1 MKKQKRS
8 ATNYST
14 SNIDITRLQKKVGSM
29 LDSSIP
35 KNILGMLA
43 TVEDT
48 GDSLIF
54 YKRWKLVPVE
64 KNNYEIIDLRT
75 DETVY
80 STISLFT
87 SAMYMIYHMHKQTA
101 YPCPKEQLIYGVDQ
115 EYYRCMENIRF
126 YAKKSSTKDIDK
138 LELYSAR
145 IQDSYYKLD
154 EIKTRLSKI
163 Y

>member
-8 ATNYST
+8 VTNYST
-14 SNIDITRLQKKVGSM
+14 NKADITRLRQKVGGM
-29 LDSSIP
+29 LEASVP

-43 TVEDT
+43 TLEDA

-64 KNNYEIIDLRT
+64 KNNYEIIDLRSN
-75 DETVY
+75 ETVY

-87 SAMYMIYHMHKQTA
+87 SAMYMIYHMNKTVA

-126 YAKKSSTKDIDK
+126 YAKRSNTKDIDK

>member
-1 MKKQKRS
+1 MKKQKRLVTS
-8 ATNYST
+8 YST
-14 SNIDITRLQKKVGSM
+14 NKVDVNRLRQKVGGM
-29 LDSSIP
+29 LEDSVP

-43 TVEDT
+43 TLEDA

-64 KNNYEIIDLRT
+64 KNNYEIIDLRSN
-75 DETVY
+75 ETVY
-80 STISLFT
+80 STISLFI
-87 SAMYMIYHMHKQTA
+87 SAMYMIYHMNKTVA

-126 YAKKSSTKDIDK
+126 YAKRSNTKDIDK

>member
-8 ATNYST
+8 VTSYST
-14 SNIDITRLQKKVGSM
+14 NKVDVNRLQQKVGSM

-48 GDSLIF
+48 GESLVF

-64 KNNYEIIDLRT
+64 KNNYEIIDVWRN
-75 DETVY
+75 ETVY

-87 SAMYMIYHMHKQTA
+87 SAMYMIYHMNKKVA

-126 YAKKSSTKDIDK
+126 YAKRSSTKDMEK

>member
-1 MKKQKRS
+1 MKKQKRLVTS
-8 ATNYST
+8 YST
-14 SNIDITRLQKKVGSM
+14 NKADITRLRQKVGGM
-29 LDSSIP
+29 LEASVP

-43 TVEDT
+43 TLEDA

-64 KNNYEIIDLRT
+64 KNNYEIIDLRSN
-75 DETVY
+75 ETVY

-87 SAMYMIYHMHKQTA
+87 SAMYMIYHMNKTVA

-126 YAKKSSTKDIDK
+126 YAKRSNTKDIDK

>member
-8 ATNYST
+8 VTSYST
-14 SNIDITRLQKKVGSM
+14 NNVDITRLRQKVGGM
-29 LDSSIP
+29 LEASVP

-43 TVEDT
+43 TLEDA

-64 KNNYEIIDLRT
+64 KNNYEIIDLRSN
-75 DETVY
+75 ETVY
-80 STISLFT
+80 STISLFI
-87 SAMYMIYHMHKQTA
+87 SAMYMIYHMNKPVAH
-101 YPCPKEQLIYGVDQ
+101 PCPKEQLIYGVDQ

-126 YAKKSSTKDIDK
+126 YAKRSNTKDIDK

-145 IQDSYYKLD
+145 IQESYYRLA

>member
-1 MKKQKRS
+1 
-8 ATNYST
+8 
-14 SNIDITRLQKKVGSM
+14 
-29 LDSSIP
+29 
-35 KNILGMLA
+35 MLA
-43 TVEDT
+43 TLEDAN
-48 GDSLIF
+48 DSLIF
-54 YKRWKLVPVE
+54 YKRWKLIPHE
-64 KNNYEIIDLRT
+64 KNNYEIIDMWRN
-75 DETVY
+75 EPVY
-80 STISLFT
+80 SNISLFI
-87 SAMYMIYHMHKQTA
+87 SAMYMIYHMNKQVA

-126 YAKKSSTKDIDK
+126 YAKRSKTNDMDK

>member
-1 MKKQKRS
+1 MKKQKRLVTS
-8 ATNYST
+8 YST
-14 SNIDITRLQKKVGSM
+14 NKVDVPRLRQKVSDM
-29 LDSSIP
+29 LESSIP
-35 KNILGMLA
+35 KNILGMLV
-43 TVEDT
+43 TLEDA
-48 GDSLIF
+48 GDSLVF
-54 YKRWKLVPVE
+54 YKRWKLVPIE
-64 KNNYEIIDLRT
+64 KNNYEIIDLWRK
-75 DETVY
+75 ETVY

-87 SAMYMIYHMHKQTA
+87 SAMYMIYHMNKKVTDS
-101 YPCPKEQLIYGVDQ
+101 CPKEQLIYGVDQ

-126 YAKKSSTKDIDK
+126 YAKRSSTKDMEK

>member
-8 ATNYST
+8 VTNYST
-14 SNIDITRLQKKVGSM
+14 SKVDVNRLRQKVGGM
-29 LDSSIP
+29 LEDSVP

-43 TVEDT
+43 TLEDA

-64 KNNYEIIDLRT
+64 KNNYEIIDLRSN
-75 DETVY
+75 ETVY
-80 STISLFT
+80 STISLFI
-87 SAMYMIYHMHKQTA
+87 SAMYMIYHMNKTVA

-126 YAKKSSTKDIDK
+126 YAKRSNTKDIDK

>member
-8 ATNYST
+8 VTSYST
-14 SNIDITRLQKKVGSM
+14 NNIDVNRLRQKVGGM
-29 LDSSIP
+29 LDASIP

-43 TVEDT
+43 TLEDA
-48 GDSLIF
+48 GDSLVF
-54 YKRWKLVPVE
+54 YKRWKLVPHE
-64 KNNYEIIDLRT
+64 KNNYEIVDT
-75 DETVY
+75 WTNESVY
-80 STISLFT
+80 SHISLFI
-87 SAMYMIYHMHKQTA
+87 SAMYMIYHMNKQVS
-101 YPCPKEQLIYGVDQ
+101 YPCPKEKLIYGVDQ

-126 YAKKSSTKDIDK
+126 YAKKSKTQDIDK
-138 LELYSAR
+138 LELYSVR

>member
-75 DETVY
+75 DEIVY

-126 YAKKSSTKDIDK
+126 YAKKSSTKDMDK

>member
-1 MKKQKRS
+1 MKKQKRLV
-8 ATNYST
+8 TNYST
-14 SNIDITRLQKKVGSM
+14 SKVDVNRLRQKVGGM
-29 LDSSIP
+29 LESSVP

-43 TVEDT
+43 TLEDA

-64 KNNYEIIDLRT
+64 KNNYEIIDLWIN
-75 DETVY
+75 ETVY
-80 STISLFT
+80 SKIALFT
-87 SAMYMIYHMHKQTA
+87 SAMYMIYHMNKQVA
-101 YPCPKEQLIYGVDQ
+101 HPCPKEQLIYGVDQ

-126 YAKKSSTKDIDK
+126 YAKKSSTKDMDK

>member
-1 MKKQKRS
+1 MKKQKRLVTS
-8 ATNYST
+8 YST
-14 SNIDITRLQKKVGSM
+14 NKADITRLRQKVGGM
-29 LDSSIP
+29 LEASVP

-43 TVEDT
+43 TLEDA

-54 YKRWKLVPVE
+54 YKRWKLVLVE
-64 KNNYEIIDLRT
+64 KNNYEIIDLRSN
-75 DETVY
+75 DVVY

-87 SAMYMIYHMHKQTA
+87 SAIYMIYHMNKQVA

-126 YAKKSSTKDIDK
+126 YAKRSNTKDIDK

>member
-8 ATNYST
+8 VTSYST
-14 SNIDITRLQKKVGSM
+14 SKVDVNRLRQKVGSM
-29 LDSSIP
+29 LDSSMP

-48 GDSLIF
+48 GDSLVF

-64 KNNYEIIDLRT
+64 KNNYEIIDLWIN
-75 DETVY
+75 EPVY
-80 STISLFT
+80 SKIALFT
-87 SAMYMIYHMHKQTA
+87 SAMYMIYHMNKKIT

-126 YAKKSSTKDIDK
+126 YAKKSSTKDMDK

>member
-8 ATNYST
+8 VTSYST
-14 SNIDITRLQKKVGSM
+14 NKVDITRLRQKVGGM
-29 LDSSIP
+29 LEDSVP

-43 TVEDT
+43 TLEDA

-64 KNNYEIIDLRT
+64 KNNYEIIDLRSN
-75 DETVY
+75 ETVY
-80 STISLFT
+80 STISLFI
-87 SAMYMIYHMHKQTA
+87 SAMYMIYHMNKTVA

-126 YAKKSSTKDIDK
+126 YAKRSNTKDIDK

>member
-43 TVEDT
+43 TVEDM

-64 KNNYEIIDLRT
+64 KHNYEIIDLRT
-75 DETVY
+75 NETVY
-80 STISLFT
+80 SMISLFT

-126 YAKKSSTKDIDK
+126 YAKKSSTKDMDK

>member
-1 MKKQKRS
+1 MKKQKQS
-8 ATNYST
+8 VTNYST
-14 SNIDITRLQKKVGSM
+14 NKVDVPRLRQKVSGM
-29 LDSSIP
+29 LESSIP

-43 TVEDT
+43 TLEDAN
-48 GDSLIF
+48 DSLIF

-64 KNNYEIIDLRT
+64 KNNYEIIDMWRN
-75 DETVY
+75 ETVY
-80 STISLFT
+80 STISLFA
-87 SAMYMIYHMHKQTA
+87 SAVYMIYYMNKQVA
-101 YPCPKEQLIYGVDQ
+101 YPCPKEKLIYGVDQ

-126 YAKKSSTKDIDK
+126 YAKRSSTKDMDK

>member
-1 MKKQKRS
+1 MKKQKRLVTS
-8 ATNYST
+8 YST
-14 SNIDITRLQKKVGSM
+14 NKADITRLRQKVGGM
-29 LDSSIP
+29 LEASVP

-43 TVEDT
+43 TLEDT
-48 GDSLIF
+48 GDGLIF
-54 YKRWKLVPVE
+54 YKRWKLVLVE
-64 KNNYEIIDLRT
+64 KNNYEIIDLRSN
-75 DETVY
+75 DVVY

-87 SAMYMIYHMHKQTA
+87 SAIYMIYHMNKQVA

-126 YAKKSSTKDIDK
+126 YAKRSSTKDIEK

>member
-8 ATNYST
+8 VTSYST
-14 SNIDITRLQKKVGSM
+14 NNADVNRLRQKVGGM
-29 LDSSIP
+29 LESSIP

-43 TVEDT
+43 TLEDA
-48 GDSLIF
+48 GDSLVF
-54 YKRWKLVPVE
+54 YKRWKLVPIE
-64 KNNYEIIDLRT
+64 KNNYEIIDLWT
-75 DETVY
+75 KETVY

-87 SAMYMIYHMHKQTA
+87 SAMYMIYHMNKQVA
-101 YPCPKEQLIYGVDQ
+101 YPCPKEKLIYGVDQ

-126 YAKKSSTKDIDK
+126 YAKRSNTKDMDK

-145 IQDSYYKLD
+145 IQESYYRLD

>member
-8 ATNYST
+8 VTNYST
-14 SNIDITRLQKKVGSM
+14 NKVDIIRLRQKVGSM
-29 LDSSIP
+29 LEASVP

-43 TVEDT
+43 TLEDT
-48 GDSLIF
+48 GDGLIF
-54 YKRWKLVPVE
+54 YKRWKLVLVE
-64 KNNYEIIDLRT
+64 KNNYEIIDLRSN
-75 DETVY
+75 ETVY

-87 SAMYMIYHMHKQTA
+87 SAMYMIYHMNKTVA

-126 YAKKSSTKDIDK
+126 YAKRSNTKDIDK

>member
-8 ATNYST
+8 VTNYST
-14 SNIDITRLQKKVGSM
+14 SKVDVNRLRQKVGSM
-29 LDSSIP
+29 LEASVP

-43 TVEDT
+43 TLEDT
-48 GDSLIF
+48 GDGLIF
-54 YKRWKLVPVE
+54 YKRWKLVLVE
-64 KNNYEIIDLRT
+64 KNNYEIIDLRSN
-75 DETVY
+75 ETVY

-87 SAMYMIYHMHKQTA
+87 SAMYMIYHMNKTVA

-126 YAKKSSTKDIDK
+126 YAKRSNTKDIDK

>member
-1 MKKQKRS
+1 MKKQKQLVTS
-8 ATNYST
+8 YST
-14 SNIDITRLQKKVGSM
+14 SNVDITRLRQKVGDM
-29 LDSSIP
+29 LESSIP

-43 TVEDT
+43 TLEDA
-48 GDSLIF
+48 GESLIL

-64 KNNYEIIDLRT
+64 KNNYQIIDLRSN
-75 DETVY
+75 ETVY

-87 SAMYMIYHMHKQTA
+87 SAMYMIYHMNKTVA

-126 YAKKSSTKDIDK
+126 YAKRSSTKDMDK

-145 IQDSYYKLD
+145 IQENYCRLE

>member
-1 MKKQKRS
+1 MKNQKRS
-8 ATNYST
+8 VTNYST
-14 SNIDITRLQKKVGSM
+14 GKVDVNRLQQKVGNM
-29 LDSSIP
+29 LESSIP

-43 TVEDT
+43 TLEDA

-54 YKRWKLVPVE
+54 YKRWKLVPHE
-64 KNNYEIIDLRT
+64 KNNYEIIDIIRN
-75 DETVY
+75 ESVY
-80 STISLFT
+80 SNIALFISAL
-87 SAMYMIYHMHKQTA
+87 YMIFHMNKQTP

-126 YAKKSSTKDIDK
+126 YAKKSNTKNAEN
-138 LELYSAR
+138 LELFSVK

-154 EIKTRLSKI
+154 EIKIRLSKI